1 MTIWLGEV
9 RRWPRP
15 RTLPEALPS
24 VLPRVSQSRG
34 SLRALRLLRSP
45 ACSFCSRA
53 VDFLAPARLAEAWGQ
68 RGARFQ
74 EQACET
80 LLDHEGSPWPC
91 PLGRPRVGR
100 WLASPLAAASRLI
113 RKRRRP
119 ASAPSPGCA
128 WGASVCGWLAGWRSL
143 PGSAGLPGSEDSED
157 RVGQRRVGVPRGVS
171 ETLPRPQPSW
181 LRRVA
186 EAAAVGLD
194 SALLR
199 RGRGGQLPSR
209 GQRCFLRRPR
219 PSGSSQTRAGVAWPL
234 GCLLAGQPPGEHQAE
249 ARSGGRGAPSGTMVV
264 VAIVITLCTNSAAF
278 SRRVLKPS
286 TCRQG

>member
-1 MTIWLGEV
+1 MKALATPIWLGEV

-34 SLRALRLLRSP
+34 SLRALHLLRSP

-100 WLASPLAAASRLI
+100 WPASPPAAASPLI
-113 RKRRRP
+113 RKRQRP

-128 WGASVCGWLAGWRSL
+128 WGASVCARLAGWRSL

-181 LRRVA
+181 PRRVA

-194 SALLR
+194 SALSR
-199 RGRGGQLPSR
+199 RGRAGTASLQGTALLPP
-209 GQRCFLRRPR
+209 QAPPLR
-219 PSGSSQTRAGVAWPL
+219 
-234 GCLLAGQPPGEHQAE
+234 LLTN
-249 ARSGGRGAPSGTMVV
+249 SGGGGLAPGLFARRAASGGAPGRGPIRGPGRTVWHHGGCCCSNN
-264 VAIVITLCTNSAAF
+264 AL
-278 SRRVLKPS
+278 R
-286 TCRQG
+286 

>member
-9 RRWPRP
+9 RRWSRL

-100 WLASPLAAASRLI
+100 WPASPPAAASPLT
-113 RKRRRP
+113 RKGGGRPLLPVQGARGARACVDGLQAGAHSPEVPDCLAVRTRRTVWGREG
-119 ASAPSPGCA
+119 SASPG
-128 WGASVCGWLAGWRSL
+128 ASLKRCPDRS
-143 PGSAGLPGSEDSED
+143 P
-157 RVGQRRVGVPRGVS
+157 
-171 ETLPRPQPSW
+171 
-181 LRRVA
+181 
-186 EAAAVGLD
+186 
-194 SALLR
+194 
-199 RGRGGQLPSR
+199 
-209 GQRCFLRRPR
+209 
-219 PSGSSQTRAGVAWPL
+219 
-234 GCLLAGQPPGEHQAE
+234 H
-249 ARSGGRGAPSGTMVV
+249 GRGAWLRPPRSAWTPRSRGGD
-264 VAIVITLCTNSAAF
+264 AGDSFPPGDSAASSAGPAPQAPHKLGRGRLRPGLF
-278 SRRVLKPS
+278 ARRAASGGAPGRGPIRGPGRTVWHHGGCCCSNNAL
-286 TCRQG
+286 R